1 MVLIYR
7 LGWGL
12 EVRGQRDADE
22 ATTSNPVVTLDKYR
36 KEHMKRLLPES
47 ISYAVSFI
55 TLPRG
60 SFPASVTFLT
70 MSET

>member
-22 ATTSNPVVTLDKYR
+22 ATTSNPVVT
-36 KEHMKRLLPES
+36 
-47 ISYAVSFI
+47 
-55 TLPRG
+55 PRINTG
-60 SFPASVTFLT
+60 RNT
-70 MSET
+70 